1 MIPDAP
7 KEENIAARTTLFRDK
22 KLFLLFAQ
30 RLWFLGIN
38 LRKIELVFCKLD
50 CNPDCILVSQSAPIG

>member
-22 KLFLLFAQ
+22 
-30 RLWFLGIN
+30 ISS
-38 LRKIELVFCKLD
+38 KIVIFKKDLTK
-50 CNPDCILVSQSAPIG
+50 